1 MHILIVGARH
11 VGKSTLIGRVLAGL
25 DRPVFGF
32 ETRKEDGL
40 ADAVNGS
47 PVYIYDAG
55 GPYVQCPDRLVGHCK
70 DRHPLVYPEA
80 FDRFAGRLCDPPPGS
95 VVVLDEIGF
104 MESESRPFCE
114 AIMRLLDGDV
124 PVIAAVKHNDTPF
137 LQAVRRHPRCRCFAI
152 TPENRDALSGEV
164 LAFARMQL

>member
-1 MHILIVGARH
+1 MG
-11 VGKSTLIGRVLAGL
+11 
-25 DRPVFGF
+25 
-32 ETRKEDGL
+32 
-40 ADAVNGS
+40 
-47 PVYIYDAG
+47 Y
-55 GPYVQCPDRLVGHCK
+55 CK

-80 FDRFAGRLCDPPPGS
+80 FDRFARRLCDPPPGS

-104 MESESRPFCE
+104 MESESQPFCA
-114 AIMRLLDGDV
+114 AIMRLLDGDA
-124 PVIAAVKHNDTPF
+124 PAIAAVKHNDTPF